1 MASPFRGSILLWASA
16 LDRNGGLFS
25 LPYSELLRDEVTLWV
40 KCGGRLP
47 LDRERRFSLVVRPRS
62 FHMGLVPLSEVSL
75 RALLLALR
83 FLVVLTTAPCLGVLQ
98 ALSGGVTF
106 VGSAAYISYVPQ
118 FGAQS
123 ESLTHSIPRSF
134 LVESLSDFAKGLDV
148 DLLLCPACALRISLN
163 RSRLSILFAS
173 SPLSRRVFV
182 DGIHPLRVVTLAAGA
197 SHHAVGSVGA
207 LGIRGGSTYIALHR
221 TWSVSAVLASATWGS
236 GRCFLLLPAQLS
248 ACNHWRSFLM
258 FN

>member
-1 MASPFRGSILLWASA
+1 MASPFRGSSLLWASA

-40 KCGGRLP
+40 KCGGRFP

-75 RALLLALR
+75 RALLLASR

-134 LVESLSDFAKGLDV
+134 LVESLSDIAEGLDV

-163 RSRLSILFAS
+163 RSRLSILFTS
-173 SPLSRRVFV
+173 SRRVFAG
-182 DGIHPLRVVTLAAGA
+182 GIHPLRVVTLAAGA
-197 SHHAVGSVGA
+197 CPHAVGSVGA
-207 LGIRGGSTYIALHR
+207 HGIRGGSTYIALHR

-248 ACNHWRSFLM
+248 ACTHWRSFLM